1 MQDLGN
7 DMLSAFEMPGDQLE
21 AMLDGTV
28 GGESD
33 GAALAA
39 AETEVLPFV
48 RSCPFFLCFSRWRRW
63 LTHSCACV
71 CR

>member
-1 MQDLGN
+1 MQELGN

-21 AMLDGTV
+21 TMLDGTV

-39 AETEVLPFV
+39 AETEVMPFA
-48 RSCPFFLCFSRWRRW
+48 RSCPFSSLFLFR
-63 LTHSCACV
+63 
-71 CR
+71 